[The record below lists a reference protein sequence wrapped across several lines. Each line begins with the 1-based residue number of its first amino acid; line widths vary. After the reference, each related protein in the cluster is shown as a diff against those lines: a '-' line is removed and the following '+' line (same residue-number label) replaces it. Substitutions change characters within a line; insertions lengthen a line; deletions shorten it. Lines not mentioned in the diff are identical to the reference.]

1 MTIEDIALCVGT
13 GCIYIGTSAF
23 FLIISAFFTENVCEI
38 LAAVIA
44 KFLEWRKRKKKK
56 EEKSVGKPRM
66 IGQFK
71 PFKANRRYNWRWQ
84 KKQERKKPLWQKTT
98 TKPA

>member
-1 MTIEDIALCVGT
+1 MDEIKLKPYPLMYRGMKMTIEDIALCVGT

-44 KFLEWRKRKKKK
+44 KFLEWLEK
-56 EEKSVGKPRM
+56 EK
-66 IGQFK
+66 
-71 PFKANRRYNWRWQ
+71 
-84 KKQERKKPLWQKTT
+84 
-98 TKPA
+98 